1 MSLGTW
7 VSGTGTNLASYSWH
21 RVAYGN
27 NRIVAHTFNGLR
39 TAVSTDRGATW
50 SVYTI
55 NSNMLGEWQD
65 IAYGNGIFVIA
76 GGAAGEYNYGPFIK
90 STDGINWTKTGSGY
104 PISNSIIYAG
114 GKFITVAHSSVYTSA
129 DGTNWTITSI
139 PTNVGT
145 GWTDVAYGNSKYV
158 AISYNYFDA
167 FYTGNR
173 VMTSTNGTTWTGV
186 TAFGH
191 RWARI
196 IFGNGVFVALAL
208 NSSDSGIMRSTDGS
222 TWTKVNGY
230 DNRQFQGLSFGDGLF
245 IASSIN
251 STITSPDGLTWTTNS
266 TNYFT
271 GITYE
276 DKRFIGVGNQL
287 AKYANLSTQI
297 TTVLSNFSISTK
309 TFGETFTIT
318 PPTTNSN
325 VTFTYSSNN
334 TSVATISGTTVT
346 IVGIGTG
353 SITASQAETTN
364 YTSATITTTFT
375 AGKATPTIT
384 AFNNIDKTFGQ
395 ASFNLS
401 PSSNSSGA
409 FSYTSSN
416 TAVATVSG
424 STITIVGGG
433 TSTITA
439 TQAATTNYLQGTAS
453 ATLTV
458 NRLVPTITNFNDIIK
473 TFGQAS
479 FNLVDPSSNSVG
491 LFSYTSSNT
500 TVATISGK
508 TVTIVGGGTVTITV
522 VQAATTNYESGTATC
537 NLTVNQAFS
546 TIGTFYSNNIT
557 KTFGDPSFNLTDPSS
572 NSIGAFS
579 YTSSNTSVATVS
591 GKTVTIVGAGSTT
604 ITAIQEA
611 TTNYLSGTKTSTLIV
626 NRIAPTMTNFN
637 NIIKTIG
644 DPSFNLVDPSSNSI
658 GLFTY
663 SSSNNSIATI
673 SGRTVTIIASGTCT
687 LTATQQESGNYLSGT
702 ITCTLTVKKVETLI
716 TDFDDNIIKSYGE
729 VITLNLVSNSDGIL
743 TYSSSNTSVATISG
757 NIVTVV
763 GVGFST
769 ITIIQEETDNYLPKT
784 VTFLLTTIKAEPLIT
799 GFDDI
804 VKTFGDHPFNLVE
817 PTSTSPVPFTYTC
830 DNPFIATVSG
840 TNVTI
845 IKTGTCTISA
855 TQETNENY
863 LSKTITYTL
872 TINKASP
879 MISPFNDMNK
889 LYGDAPFNIPEPTSL
904 SSGSFSYSSSNT
916 STATVSGN
924 TVTILQTGIVAIII
938 SQEETENYLSEMTY
952 FVLSINKV
960 NTILGNFDDIV
971 KTYGDDDFIIKDPVS
986 NRLGHF
992 IYISSDNSVA
1002 TIVENVVTI
1011 VGGGYTFII
1020 AIQEE
1025 NELYKPGITI
1035 CYLKVNKINS
1045 VLNYIDIIAINDKY
1059 QLKIDTTSD
1068 GLFSYSAS
1076 DSTAVTINTD
1086 NTISFLKPCTVSIIA
1101 KQEETSIYNS
1111 NEFSV
1116 IINYTGA

>member
-7 VSGTGTNLASYSWH
+7 ISGTGTNLASYSWH

-50 SVYTI
+50 TVYTI
-55 NSNMLGEWQD
+55 YTTSEWFE
-65 IAYGNGIFVIA
+65 IIYGNGFFLIA
-76 GGAAGEYNYGPFIK
+76 GGGSTLGPYIK
-90 STDGINWTKTGSGY
+90 STDGINWTKTGTGLGINSLVYLNNKFVSTSHYSVFISTDAATWTEVNVSG
-104 PISNSIIYAG
+104 IG
-114 GKFITVAHSSVYTSA
+114 L
-129 DGTNWTITSI
+129 
-139 PTNVGT
+139 
-145 GWTDVAYGNSKYV
+145 GWTDVAYGNGKYV
-158 AISYNYFDA
+158 AISYTA
-167 FYTGNR
+167 TSGNR
-173 VMTSTNGTTWTGV
+173 VITSTNGTTWTGV
-186 TAFGH
+186 TAIGH

-208 NSSDSGIMRSTDGS
+208 SSTDSGIMRSTDGS

-251 STITSPDGLTWTTNS
+251 STITSPDGSTWTTHS
-266 TNYFT
+266 SNYFS

-276 DKRFIGVGNQL
+276 DKRFIGVGNQF
-287 AKYANLSTQI
+287 AKYANLSTQT

-309 TFGETFTIT
+309 TFGQTFTIT
-318 PPTTNSN
+318 QPTTNSN
-325 VTFTYSSNN
+325 GTFTYSSNN

-346 IVGIGTG
+346 IVGVGTG

-364 YTSATITTTFT
+364 YTSATITSTFT

-439 TQAATTNYLQGTAS
+439 TQASTTNYLQGTATS
-453 ATLTV
+453 TLTV

-473 TFGQAS
+473 TFGNAS

-500 TVATISGK
+500 LVATISGK
-508 TVTIVGGGTVTITV
+508 TVTIVGGGTCTITV
-522 VQAATTNYESGTATC
+522 EQAATTNYESGTATC
-537 NLTVNQAFS
+537 NLTINQAFS
-546 TIGTFYSNNIT
+546 TIGTFYSNNIN
-557 KTFGDPSFNLTDPSS
+557 KTFGDPSFNLVDPSS

-611 TTNYLSGTKTSTLIV
+611 TTNYLSGSKTTTLTITQS
-626 NRIAPTMTNFN
+626 APTITNFN

-663 SSSNNSIATI
+663 SSSNTSIATV
-673 SGRTVTIIASGTCT
+673 SGNIVTIIASGTCT

-729 VITLNLVSNSDGIL
+729 VISLNLVSNSDGIL

-769 ITIIQEETDNYLPKT
+769 ITIMQEETDNYLPKI
-784 VTFLLTTIKAEPLIT
+784 VTFLLTTIKAEPLIS

-804 VKTFGDHPFNLVE
+804 VKTFGDPSFNLIE

-879 MISPFNDMNK
+879 MISTFNDMNK
-889 LYGDAPFNIPEPTSL
+889 LYGDDPFNIPEPTSL

-938 SQEETENYLSEMTY
+938 EQEETENYLSEMIY
-952 FVLSINKV
+952 FVLSINKI
-960 NTILGNFDDIV
+960 NTILGTFDDIV
-971 KTYGDDDFIIKDPVS
+971 KTYGDDDFIIKDPES

-1025 NELYKPGITI
+1025 TESFKPGITI

-1045 VLNYIDIIAINDKY
+1045 VLNYIDIIAINDTY

-1076 DSTAVTINTD
+1076 DSTAVTINPD